1 MRNWHLS
8 GSGGYHKAKIIAMA
22 YPLSPRFNS
31 IKWFI
36 QNPVAKSNCAGFMLG
51 VLLAVVC
58 LPVNAA
64 DDPITFRIGT
74 GGSGGTYLPIGSLIA
89 KAISG
94 TNELNHG
101 KTFYEPQLI
110 ALAQRS
116 TGSVSNVED
125 INSGLLEAGLAQAD
139 VVHWAYNGTGPFEN
153 EVPQENLRGLATLY
167 LESVHLIVRD
177 DAQINDIH
185 DLVGKRVS
193 LDEKGSGTRLD
204 MLSILDAYDLTID
217 SIKAFYLKTSDAIDR
232 LRTNELDA
240 IFLVA
245 GYPVNVV
252 SELVAEGK
260 ARVVPIIG
268 PPVEV
273 ISNDYPFFSIDSIPA
288 NTYKNKEAIATLGV
302 PAQMII
308 NSQVNDELAY
318 NITSM
323 LWNPNTLKMLRMGHP
338 KGNDV
343 QLSSALTG
351 MDLPLHPGAERY
363 YREQGLLDD
372 L

>member
-1 MRNWHLS
+1 MR
-8 GSGGYHKAKIIAMA
+8 
-22 YPLSPRFNS
+22 
-31 IKWFI
+31 
-36 QNPVAKSNCAGFMLG
+36 G
-51 VLLAVVC
+51 VVLAFVC
-58 LPVNAA
+58 LPLIAAA
-64 DDPITFRIGT
+64 DPIIFRIGT

-94 TNELNHG
+94 TNEHNRD
-101 KTFYEPQLI
+101 KAFYEPQLI

-116 TGSVSNVED
+116 TGSVGNVED
-125 INSGLLEAGLAQAD
+125 INDGLLEAGLAQAD
-139 VVHWAYNGTGPFEN
+139 VTHWAYNGTGPFEN
-153 EVPQENLRGLATLY
+153 ETPHKNLRGLATLY
-167 LESVHLIVRD
+167 LESVHLIVRND
-177 DAQINDIH
+177 SQINDIH

-232 LRTNELDA
+232 LRSDELDA

-245 GYPVNVV
+245 GYPVKVV
-252 SELVAEGK
+252 SELVADDK
-260 ARVVPIIG
+260 ARVVPITG
-268 PPVEV
+268 PPIEV
-273 ISNDYPFFSIDSIPA
+273 IANDYPFFSVDTIPA
-288 NTYKNKEAIATLGV
+288 DTYKNEEAIVTIGV

-323 LWNPNTLKMLRMGHP
+323 LWNANTLKMLRMGHP

-343 QLSSALTG
+343 KLSSALTG
-351 MDLPLHPGAERY
+351 MDLPLHPGAERF
-363 YREQGLLDD
+363 YREQGLLDE